1 MRSHDDRRGEIAG
14 EPPVPANT
22 VAELEAA
29 LAKSERA
36 LQDRDVQYRALFDF
50 ANDAVF
56 LTDNNRIIDCNRK
69 ALDMLGCA
77 REQIVGESPRRF
89 TPSPGLLEDG
99 LRGLGAGK
107 KGEAV
112 DAPYFTEGKLSRY
125 DGSLFDAEVNLSRL
139 KLGKKTVFQA
149 IVREITDLKRA
160 EQSLRESE
168 NKFRVL
174 AEKAL
179 VGIYLVQDGVFKYVN
194 RRFAETCGY
203 PIEEIIDKIGPAET
217 AFRGDWP
224 MVEENMRKR
233 LSGEVDA
240 LCYEFRTQTKDG
252 ELRNV
257 EIYSARIEYQDKPA
271 ILGTLLDITERKR
284 AQEALRESEA
294 KYRTLLESIR
304 DRVYILDTEGRFT
317 FVNDEIVE
325 RSGRAKEWFLGRHYL
340 EVIDPRYRQLA
351 QRNFEAE
358 MRGEALPPYEI
369 IISLPGS
376 SEPQWVEV
384 NRKPLCDGSRI
395 IGVLGVSRD
404 ITSRKLMEEELK
416 RHKDQLEHKVEE
428 RTAELKASKE
438 ELEIKTRTLE
448 EVNTAL
454 KVLLRQREEDKK
466 DLEDRF
472 ATNVRKLILPYVE
485 KMKKGRLEPQVL
497 SYVNVMET
505 NLNEIMSPFLQSV
518 GQFNLTPRETQ
529 VASLIKDGKT
539 TKEIA
544 EIIGIAPSA
553 VDSHRNN
560 IRFKLKLNKRKVN
573 LQMYLQTMKIG

>member
-1 MRSHDDRRGEIAG
+1 LTGDHDKTGGGLVDELPALRSRSG
-14 EPPVPANT
+14 
-22 VAELEAA
+22 ELEAR
-29 LAKSERA
+29 LAQAERA
-36 LQDRDVQYRALFDF
+36 LHDRDVQYRSLFESV
-50 ANDAVF
+50 NDAVF
-56 LTDNNRIIDCNRK
+56 LTDNNRIIDCNRR
-69 ALDMLGCA
+69 ALDMLGCT
-77 REQIVGESPRRF
+77 RDQLLGQSPRRF
-89 TPSPGLLEDG
+89 TPPLPLNEKDSPGVGVETDTPVSQLIEC
-99 LRGLGAGK
+99 
-107 KGEAV
+107 
-112 DAPYFTEGKLSRY
+112 KLSRY
-125 DGSLFDAEVNLSRL
+125 DGSLFDAEVNLRRVN
-139 KLGKKTVFQA
+139 LGEKTVFQA
-149 IVREITDLKRA
+149 IVKEITDLKRA

-179 VGIYLVQDGVFKYVN
+179 VGIYLVQDGLFKYVN

-203 PIEEIIDKIGPAET
+203 PIDEITDKIGPEET
-217 AFRGDWP
+217 AFPGDWP

-240 LCYEFRTQTKDG
+240 LCYEFRTLTKDG
-252 ELRNV
+252 EIRNV

-304 DRVYILDTEGRFT
+304 DRVYILDTEGCFT

-325 RSGRAKEWFLGRHYL
+325 RSGRRKEWFLGRHYL
-340 EVIDPRYRQLA
+340 EIIHPQYRELA

-369 IISLPGS
+369 IISFPGLA
-376 SEPQWVEV
+376 EPKWVEV
-384 NRKPLCDGSRI
+384 NRKPLRDGSGI

-404 ITSRKLMEEELK
+404 ITSRKMMEEELK

-428 RTAELKASKE
+428 RTAELMASKE

-466 DLEDRF
+466 DLEERF
-472 ATNVRKLILPYVE
+472 ASNVRKLILPYVE
-485 KMKKGRLEPQVL
+485 KMKKGRPDPQLL
-497 SYVNVMET
+497 SYISVMET
-505 NLNEIMSPFLQSV
+505 NLNEIMSPFLHSV

-560 IRFKLKLNKRKVN
+560 IRFKLNLNKRKVN
-573 LQMYLQTMKIG
+573 LQMHLQTMKIG